1 MSSYPKVYNVGHPA
15 LDGFFDDVVTVEE
28 KIDGSQFSFWKD
40 DDGLHFRSRRADVHQ
55 DAAGMFEAGVEAV
68 RLIYRA
74 MPTGFVYRAEYL
86 QKPKHNVLAYDRAP
100 KDNLILFDV
109 MIGPERYMSRT
120 KLEEEASDLGLEVV
134 PVLFKGKINSAKDVE
149 DLLQTE
155 SILGG
160 QKVEGLVFKRRG
172 NAIFG
177 RDAKPL
183 IAKYVSES
191 YREVHQKKKYKVPRQ
206 EIINSI
212 IEQYRVEPRWLKAVQ
227 HLRDNGD
234 LEQSPRDIGKLI
246 KEVQEDVMFE
256 CGWEIMQTLF
266 GHFQKDIQRGI
277 IRGLP
282 EWYKEQLLQLQF
294 KEKSDGG
301 KD

>member
-28 KIDGSQFSFWKD
+28 KIDGSQFSFWRD
-40 DDGLHFRSRRADVHQ
+40 DDGLHFRSKRADIYQ
-55 DAAGMFEAGVEAV
+55 EAAGMFEAGVQDIV
-68 RLIYRA
+68 RLYKQSPLTIKHD
-74 MPTGFVYRAEYL
+74 FVYRAEYL
-86 QKPKHNVLAYDRAP
+86 QKPKHNALAYDRVP
-100 KDNLILFDV
+100 NGHVILFDIMV
-109 MIGPERYMSRT
+109 DPERYASREM
-120 KLEEEASDLGLEVV
+120 LEDEASDLSLEVV
-134 PVLFKGKINSAKDVE
+134 PVLLEGKINSAKDVE

-183 IAKYVSES
+183 IAKYVSEA

-227 HLRDNGD
+227 HLRDDGV

-246 KEVQEDVMFE
+246 VEIQEDLKAE
-256 CGWEIMQTLF
+256 CGEEIRKTLYN
-266 GHFQKDIQRGI
+266 HFIGDILRGS
-277 IRGLP
+277 IRGMP

-294 KEKSDGG
+294 KEDK
-301 KD
+301 